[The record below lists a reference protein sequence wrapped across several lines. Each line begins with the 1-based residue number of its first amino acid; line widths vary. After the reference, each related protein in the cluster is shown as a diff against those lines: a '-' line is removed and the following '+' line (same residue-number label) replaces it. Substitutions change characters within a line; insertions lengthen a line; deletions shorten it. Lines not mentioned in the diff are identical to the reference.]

1 MRMNKKTFTLAVLF
15 LCVAVGLLVVNLIW
29 FSKSCTKWD
38 WTISVFL
45 VIAGVLMVW
54 NELHKK
60 KRLHRSDVNHNEI
73 P

>member
-1 MRMNKKTFTLAVLF
+1 MRMNKKTFTLAVIF
-15 LCVAVGLLVVNLIW
+15 LCVAIGLLVANIFW
-29 FSKSCTKWD
+29 FCDTCTTWD

-54 NELHKK
+54 NEKHKK
-60 KRLHRSDVNHNEI
+60 RRLHRADVDKNQI